1 VTRPTPLPRTGPS
14 AAGATGAPH
23 GGETAAGAT
32 LQPFASAHDRTW
44 VWKRPRLWHRRYEL
58 RAGDALLGVLESRTA
73 LRSAVAGETAGE
85 RWRLRHE
92 GLLRGRVRVVHEGH
106 AGDEALYRPRWFGAG
121 EVTTRR
127 GRVLR
132 WHRADFWGR
141 RWEMVDTG
149 GLPWVVFTRTPTL
162 LSLDTR
168 VDVAEH
174 ARKDLELQPVVLLGF
189 YLIVLMARQ
198 VHAAH

>member
-1 VTRPTPLPRTGPS
+1 MTRPTMLFRTGSPPARAPGS
-14 AAGATGAPH
+14 PHPGEGHAGAAF
-23 GGETAAGAT
+23 
-32 LQPFASAHDRTW
+32 LPFAAAHDRPW
-44 VWKRPRLWHRRYEL
+44 VWKRPRLWRRRYEL
-58 RAGDALLGVLESRTA
+58 LAGDALLGTLESRSA

-92 GLLRGRVRVVHEGH
+92 GLFRGRVRVVHEGH

-121 EVTTRR
+121 DVTTRR

-141 RWEMVDTG
+141 RWEMVDSG
-149 GLPWVVFTRTPTL
+149 GLAWVVFTRTPAFV
-162 LSLDTR
+162 SLDTR

-174 ARKDLELQPVVLLGF
+174 ARKDPELAPIVLLGF

>member
-1 VTRPTPLPRTGPS
+1 
-14 AAGATGAPH
+14 
-23 GGETAAGAT
+23 
-32 LQPFASAHDRTW
+32 
-44 VWKRPRLWHRRYEL
+44 
-58 RAGDALLGVLESRTA
+58 
-73 LRSAVAGETAGE
+73 VAGETAGE

-121 EVTTRR
+121 DVTTRR

-141 RWEMVDTG
+141 RWEMVDSG
-149 GLPWVVFTRTPTL
+149 GLAWVVFTRTPAF

-174 ARKDLELQPVVLLGF
+174 AHQDPELAPIVLLGF